1 MEILHVILLGFVKYL
16 WCDAISRLNDTM
28 KQTLEVR
35 LSSVNVSGLGIPP
48 LLGRT
53 LVRYAGS
60 LTGRD
65 FRVIA
70 QVAPFVL
77 HGLVPKKCFN
87 AWLALSSMV
96 PLIWQPIITDVD
108 EHLVRLLAVSSGDAS
123 NSLKCFQG
131 SDACSY

>member
-16 WCDAISRLNDTM
+16 WRNAVSRLNDTT

-77 HGLVPKKCFN
+77 HGLVPKECFD
-87 AWLALSSMV
+87 AWLALSSMI
-96 PLIWQPIITDVD
+96 PLIWQPIIINID
-108 EHLVRLLAVSSGDAS
+108 EHLVRLLAVRKGIAL
-123 NSLKCFQG
+123 N
-131 SDACSY
+131 